1 MAGASLMVIPVVVIF
16 VLLQKHIVQGFTMS
30 GLK

>member
-1 MAGASLMVIPVVVIF
+1 MVVPVVLVFI
-16 VLLQKHIVQGFTMS
+16 VLQKHIVQGFTMS